1 MSHTEYIV
9 EANSH
14 TLSAYEIGWA
24 TVGIVA
30 AAASIYM
37 YIVPYFRKRNTLK
50 TF

>member
-9 EANSH
+9 EANSN

-24 TVGIVA
+24 TVGVITAV
-30 AAASIYM
+30 ASIYL
-37 YIVPYFRKRNTLK
+37 YIVPYVKKRNTLK